1 MSVSEEATTP
11 APAAAAPTAAAAA
24 FERGKTLFDAGNV
37 LGSLTEFDTAL
48 DLDDANAIYYV
59 SRAAAFLATDRASDA
74 LADAKTALQLLE
86 GGGGG
91 VTTGSTSGG
100 VSKQQ
105 QQEQQ
110 EDANDSA
117 NDAIINSNAAGV
129 TASAQYQVGAALYA
143 LKDYSGARSAY
154 ASALMLLHDGN
165 AAVAAAAAAAATAVV
180 DVSIAAKEGLAKC
193 NSELGLPADSTP
205 DLKPATT
212 TTTIATAA
220 GSGSSYAPM
229 PVVKRDWYQ
238 SATHVVV
245 TFGLRNLAGK
255 DAVETESVDDGCAVS
270 IKAILPSG
278 QAYTATIG
286 PLWGTIVP
294 QETSVRVSKAKIEVR
309 LKKADAIRW
318 SSLEGAVGAVVS
330 STSATASVQG
340 ETPPQQQAAAAA
352 AAAVSS
358 RTAVRMALPSEV
370 EKATTERKT
379 GRDWDKIVTEIKKEE
394 KEEKPEGEAALNQ
407 LFQQIYGDGNEDT
420 KRAMMKSYI
429 ESNGTVL
436 STNWDEVKQ
445 GKVETKP
452 PEGMEYKKY
461 EQ

>member
-24 FERGKTLFDAGNV
+24 FERGKTFFDAGNV
-37 LGSLTEFDTAL
+37 LASLTEFDTAL

-91 VTTGSTSGG
+91 GVTNGSSSGG

-105 QQEQQ
+105 QQQQ
-110 EDANDSA
+110 QQQQDANDSA
-117 NDAIINSNAAGV
+117 NDVIINSNAAGV

-154 ASALMLLHDGN
+154 ASALMLLRDGN
-165 AAVAAAAAAAATAVV
+165 AAAAAAAVAAVVV

-205 DLKPATT
+205 DLKPATTT

-278 QAYTATIG
+278 QAYTTTIG

-309 LKKADAIRW
+309 LKKADTIRW
-318 SSLEGAVGAVVS
+318 SSLEGAVGGAVVS
-330 STSATASVQG
+330 STSATATVQG
-340 ETPPQQQAAAAA
+340 EKTPPQQQAAAAA
-352 AAAVSS
+352 VS